1 MTVADNEIKR
11 REYMVEGRKFEVNSG
26 PDNLNTR
33 KKPFPNELKSL
44 FSISSNKKRQRFEI
58 DLLSIIKRL
67 EMINLKWD

>member
-1 MTVADNEIKR
+1 MTVADHEIKR
-11 REYMVEGRKFEVNSG
+11 RVYLMEGRKFELNSG

-44 FSISSNKKRQRFEI
+44 FSTSSNKKRQRFKI
-58 DLLSIIKRL
+58 NLLSIIKRL